1 MKNLNKLLNESIVD
15 AQKKDAIKKIEI
27 ALINEKDPDAFIDFV
42 SDIIHTIKERAD
54 VKAEMT
60 SNNDPSSE
68 AWKMLNDELAKTTE
82 DYIIAIEDVQKSL

>member
-1 MKNLNKLLNESIVD
+1 MKNLNELLNESIVD
-15 AQKKDAIKKIEI
+15 EQKKDAIKKIGL

-60 SNNDPSSE
+60 SKNDPTIE
-68 AWKMLNDELAKTTE
+68 AWEALGAELAKATE
-82 DYIIAIEDVQKSL
+82 DYIIMIEDVQKSL